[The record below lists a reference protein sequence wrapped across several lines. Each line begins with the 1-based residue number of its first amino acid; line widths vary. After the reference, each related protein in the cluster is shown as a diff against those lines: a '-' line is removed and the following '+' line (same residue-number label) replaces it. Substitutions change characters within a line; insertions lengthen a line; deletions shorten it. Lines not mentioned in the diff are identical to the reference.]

1 MCGVCLYSFTR
12 ERHYRVANT
21 LLTDG
26 GLKHLLKWSLLS
38 KLWLVLAVADEPGR
52 LWRPPSVG
60 DFSRGVR
67 DGAPTANEFYWIRWS
82 RKWIWWQCWYQA
94 SFWRGGGG
102 FSLPPPKKTY
112 NPPNGC
118 QIMCSNSFFSTG
130 QRITTISLKYS
141 LMDNKH
147 RKLFV
152 TGQSKG
158 RKFHTFCTVTGEN
171 YCKFQKLNK

>member
-1 MCGVCLYSFTR
+1 MAGASCRRRTR
-12 ERHYRVANT
+12 ATVETPLFCWRFLQRGPGWSPDRKRV
-21 LLTDG
+21 
-26 GLKHLLKWSLLS
+26 LLS
-38 KLWLVLAVADEPGR
+38 PMVKKVNLMAMLIPSIFLEGGR
-52 LWRPPSVG
+52 
-60 DFSRGVR
+60 
-67 DGAPTANEFYWIRWS
+67 I
-82 RKWIWWQCWYQA
+82 
-94 SFWRGGGG
+94 
-102 FSLPPPKKTY
+102 LPPQKTY

-158 RKFHTFCTVTGEN
+158 RKFHTFCTVTGGN